1 MVDPPNSQEV
11 SQWETVIEETRKWV
25 REWNVDQQELVLWI
39 LEEEARQKGPLGE
52 YEKKEQ
58 KPYPL
63 LTHNFIKYFIQKDLK
78 DKTLLEL
85 GSGLST
91 IFWADYFKEVYS
103 YESEP
108 NWIQKLKNEY
118 GIPKNVEINEVI
130 PNTIFKDSKFLDY
143 VKNCDYIIIDNDP
156 KYIPREFYVKC
167 AIIHKKEDS
176 QMILDNGTWNYD
188 AYILLLDSF
197 FCRDFPGINMEN
209 QTTVTSLFFERKTD
223 KYNWCL

>member
-1 MVDPPNSQEV
+1 MTD
-11 SQWETVIEETRKWV
+11 EE
-25 REWNVDQQELVLWI
+25 
-39 LEEEARQKGPLGE
+39 KGE
-52 YEKKEQ
+52 

-63 LTHNFIKYFIQKDLK
+63 LTHNFVKYFIKKDLK

-103 YESEP
+103 YEHDS
-108 NWIQKLKNEY
+108 NWIEKLKNEY
-118 GIPKNVEINEVI
+118 GIPKNVEIYEVN

-156 KYIPREFYVKC
+156 NYIPREFYVKC

-176 QMILDNGTWNYD
+176 QIILDNGTWNSN
-188 AYILLLDSF
+188 AYKLLLDHF
-197 FCRDFPGINMEN
+197 FCREFPGTNMYK
-209 QTTVTSLFFERKTD
+209 QITVTSLFFERKTD

>member
-1 MVDPPNSQEV
+1 MTD
-11 SQWETVIEETRKWV
+11 EE
-25 REWNVDQQELVLWI
+25 
-39 LEEEARQKGPLGE
+39 KGE
-52 YEKKEQ
+52 

-63 LTHNFIKYFIQKDLK
+63 LTHNFVKYFIKKDLK

-85 GSGLST
+85 GAGLST

-103 YESEP
+103 YESDP

-130 PNTIFKDSKFLDY
+130 PNTRSVWRYASHFKCSKFLDY

-176 QMILDNGTWNYD
+176 QIILDNGTWNYD
-188 AYILLLDSF
+188 AYVLLLDHF
-197 FCRDFPGINMEN
+197 FCRDFPGVNRAN
-209 QTTVTSLFFERKTD
+209 QTTVTSLFFERQA
-223 KYNWCL
+223 

>member
-1 MVDPPNSQEV
+1 MS
-11 SQWETVIEETRKWV
+11 EEKV
-25 REWNVDQQELVLWI
+25 
-39 LEEEARQKGPLGE
+39 
-52 YEKKEQ
+52 Q

-63 LTHNFIKYFIQKDLK
+63 LTHNFVKYFIKKDLK

-103 YESEP
+103 YESDP

-130 PNTIFKDSKFLDY
+130 TDTIFKDSKFLDY
-143 VKNCDYIIIDNDP
+143 VKNCDYIIIDNN
-156 KYIPREFYVKC
+156 PRYVPRYMYAQY

-176 QMILDNGTWNYD
+176 QIILDNGTWNYD
-188 AYILLLDSF
+188 AYILLLDYF

-209 QTTVTSLFFERKTD
+209 QITVTSLFFERKTEA
-223 KYNWCL
+223 YFGYGISF

>member
-1 MVDPPNSQEV
+1 MADPL
-11 SQWETVIEETRKWV
+11 ETAVEETRKWV
-25 REWNVDQQELVLWI
+25 RKWNGDQQEMVLWI
-39 LEEEARQKGPLGE
+39 LQEEARQKVLNMG
-52 YEKKEQ
+52 EKKGQ

-63 LTHNFIKYFIQKDLK
+63 LTHNFVKYFIKKDLK

-103 YESEP
+103 YESDP

-118 GIPKNVEINEVI
+118 GIPKNVEINEVN

-156 KYIPREFYVKC
+156 RYIPREFYVKH

-176 QMILDNGTWNYD
+176 QIILDNGTWNVD
-188 AYILLLDSF
+188 AYKLLFDHF
-197 FCRDFPGINMEN
+197 FCRDFPGTNIEK
-209 QTTVTSLFFERKTD
+209 QITVTSLFFERKTD
-223 KYNWCL
+223 KYIL